1 MKKRRP
7 AATAARERATEHDF
21 HPRTPIVARP
31 KFAWPDGARLALAF
45 LVSLEH
51 YELQPP
57 KGSFQ
62 PVNLPGGMGRAP
74 YPDFRAHSQRA
85 YGNRIGVFR
94 IMRAL
99 ADRGLRGTAAIDV
112 WTAQTCPALV
122 EELKRQRWEIAGH
135 GHAVTQVISSKMTE
149 KDERTYIRSAL
160 RALEGVFGCKP
171 AGWHSPEYG
180 ESERTPA
187 LLAEQGVKYVMD
199 WPNDEQPYRM
209 QTAAG
214 SLLSVPVAVDLDDVF
229 SYWHR
234 RIALPRWQ
242 RAVTEA
248 IEQLLEDG
256 KESGRVLVLNLHPW
270 MIGQPWRIGYLEA
283 LLEQVAA
290 RKGLWTTTVG
300 EIAAWADRQL

>member
-1 MKKRRP
+1 MKKRRAVRQAEEP
-7 AATAARERATEHDF
+7 ASENDF
-21 HPRTPIVARP
+21 YPRIPIVARP
-31 KFAWPDGARLALAF
+31 KFAWPDGARLALAI

-94 IMRAL
+94 VMRAL
-99 ADRGLRGTAAIDV
+99 AQHGLRATAAVDV
-112 WTAQTCPALV
+112 WTARTCPTLV
-122 EELKRQRWEIAGH
+122 EELGRQKWEIAGH
-135 GHAVTQVISSKMTE
+135 GHAVTQVISSRMTE
-149 KDERTYIRSAL
+149 KEERTYIRSAL
-160 RALEGVFGCKP
+160 KAVEGVFGRKP

-209 QTAAG
+209 HTAG
-214 SLLSVPVAVDLDDVF
+214 GPLISVPVAVDFDDVF

-234 RIALPRWQ
+234 RIELPRWQ

-248 IEQLLEDG
+248 IDQLLEDG
-256 KESGRVLVLNLHPW
+256 KETGRVLILNLHPW
-270 MIGQPWRIGYLEA
+270 MIGQPWRIGYFEA
-283 LLEQVAA
+283 LLEQIAT
-290 RKGLWTTTVG
+290 RNGIWHTTAG
-300 EIAAWADRQL
+300 EIASWADRQL